1 MGIFQNIFEVLFCE
15 KYQYLSRNSYKK
27 LVNVLA
33 ILTHGYYSNPIVSTV
48 IKRTKVMALSPI
60 KRYLRENTP
69 LPTGIYKVA
78 MLNNPSNAQAKS

>member
-1 MGIFQNIFEVLFCE
+1 MLVSSITEILCRHLCTFVC
-15 KYQYLSRNSYKK
+15 KSYKN

-33 ILTHGYYSNPIVSTV
+33 ILTHGYYSNPTLSTV